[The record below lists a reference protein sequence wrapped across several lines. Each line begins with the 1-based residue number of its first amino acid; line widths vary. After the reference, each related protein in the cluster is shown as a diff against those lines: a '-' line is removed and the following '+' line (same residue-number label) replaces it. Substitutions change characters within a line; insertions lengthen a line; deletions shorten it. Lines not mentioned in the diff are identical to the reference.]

1 MRGCRAESW
10 LPAMSS
16 SPSPVFVAGTGRSGT
31 SRIADI
37 IGEHPLIHRI
47 PMETRFLVD
56 PGGLRDLADA
66 LTDRYDP
73 TVGEDALHRLGD
85 FLTVRVPGRRD
96 DRGRTVP
103 ELVGQERYR
112 DAVQQLWPRLI
123 ADTYDEPA
131 PAGGFWDVDR
141 PAGPFDPPSRRRVV
155 PRYFSDRG
163 ELLGILRGLVDTMFG
178 GAAADAGKPT
188 WCEKTPFNLLYMD
201 FLWEL
206 VPEAT
211 IVHITRHPVS
221 VLASHLAQ
229 TWAPSTVD
237 GALAYLKPVYHRW
250 LTWRNSVD
258 LTDRGYVEV
267 KAEDLAAD
275 WPGQRRALFE
285 RLGVDDVVTS
295 KSFQSHRLT
304 NRTHQFDHE
313 TREYVEEALGEI
325 IPAMGY
331 E

>member
-1 MRGCRAESW
+1 M
-10 LPAMSS
+10 P

-47 PMETRFLVD
+47 PMETKFLVD

-66 LTDRYDP
+66 RTHRYDP
-73 TVGEDALHRLGD
+73 TVGEDALQRLSD
-85 FLTVRVPGRRD
+85 LLTVRVPGRRD
-96 DRGRTVP
+96 DRGKTVP
-103 ELVGQERYR
+103 ELVGERRYR
-112 DAVQQLWPRLI
+112 DAVQQLWPRLV
-123 ADTYDEPA
+123 AYAYDEPA
-131 PAGGFWDVDR
+131 PAEGFGNADR
-141 PAGPFDPPSRRRVV
+141 PAGPFRPSSRRRVV
-155 PRYFSDRG
+155 PRYFSDRS
-163 ELLGILRGLVDTMFG
+163 ELLAISRGLIDTMFG

-188 WCEKTPFNLLYMD
+188 WCEKTPFNLLCME

-211 IVHITRHPVS
+211 IVHIKRHPVA

-229 TWAPSTVD
+229 PWAPPTVD
-237 GALAYLKPVYHRW
+237 GALAYLTPVYHQWLRW
-250 LTWRNSVD
+250 KDTVD
-258 LTDRGYVEV
+258 LTGRRYIEV

-285 RLGVDDVVTS
+285 RLGVDDFATPS
-295 KSFQSHRLT
+295 GFQSDKLA
-304 NRTHQFDHE
+304 NRDDQFDDE
-313 TREYVEEALGEI
+313 TRQFVAEALRTV

>member
-1 MRGCRAESW
+1 M
-10 LPAMSS
+10 P

-31 SRIADI
+31 SRIADV
-37 IGEHPLIHRI
+37 IGQHPLIHRI
-47 PMETRFLVD
+47 PMETKFLVE

-73 TVGEDALHRLGD
+73 IVGEDALHRLSD
-85 FLTVRVPGRRD
+85 FLTVRAPGRRD
-96 DRGRTVP
+96 DRGKTVP
-103 ELVGQERYR
+103 ELVGERRYR
-112 DAVQQLWPRLI
+112 DAVHRLWPQVI
-123 ADTYDEPA
+123 AHAFEEPA
-131 PAGGFWDVDR
+131 PAEGFGDGDR
-141 PAGPFDPPSRRRVV
+141 PAGPFGPASRRRVV
-155 PRYFSDRG
+155 PRYFRDRS
-163 ELLGILRGLVDTMFG
+163 ELIGVLRGLVDTLFG

-188 WCEKTPFNLLYMD
+188 WCEKTPFNLFYLD

-211 IVHITRHPVS
+211 IVHIKRHPIS

-229 TWAPSTVD
+229 PWAPSTVD
-237 GALAYLKPVYHRW
+237 GALAYLLPVYDRW
-250 LTWRNSVD
+250 LAWRNAAD
-258 LTDRGYVEV
+258 LTSRRYVEV

-285 RLGVDDVVTS
+285 RLGVEDAVTASTFQADKLAHRDD
-295 KSFQSHRLT
+295 
-304 NRTHQFDHE
+304 QFDAG
-313 TREYVEEALGEI
+313 TRAYVERELGEI

>member
-1 MRGCRAESW
+1 M
-10 LPAMSS
+10 PV
-16 SPSPVFVAGTGRSGT
+16 PSPIFVAGTGRSGT

-73 TVGEDALHRLGD
+73 AVGEDALRRLSD
-85 FLTVRVPGRRD
+85 FLTARVPGRRD
-96 DRGRTVP
+96 DRGKTVP
-103 ELVGQERYR
+103 ELVGERRYR
-112 DAVQQLWPRLI
+112 DAVQQLWPQLI
-123 ADTYDEPA
+123 AYTYDEPA
-131 PAGGFWDVDR
+131 PAEGFGNGDR
-141 PAGPFDPPSRRRVV
+141 PAGPFEPLSRRRVV
-155 PRYFSDRG
+155 ARHFSDRG
-163 ELLGILRGLVDTMFG
+163 ELFEILRNLIDTMFG

-188 WCEKTPFNLLYMD
+188 WCEKTPFNLLCMS

-211 IVHITRHPVS
+211 IVHIKRHPVS

-229 TWAPSTVD
+229 PWAPSTVD

-250 LTWRNSVD
+250 LTWKNAVD
-258 LTDRGYVEV
+258 LTGRRYIEV

-285 RLGVDDVVTS
+285 RLDVDDFATPS
-295 KSFQSHRLT
+295 AFQPHKLT
-304 NRTHQFDHE
+304 NRQGRFDDE
-313 TREYVEEALGEI
+313 TRELIEGALDGI